1 LEFGGCEDS
10 AVEADYAYFY
20 GWAEEEVVE
29 LVGEEDLG
37 GLGLLVGIR
46 VFDVVDLPSSSS

>member
-1 LEFGGCEDS
+1 LEFGGREDS
-10 AVEADYAYFY
+10 AVEADYAYFN

-37 GLGLLVGIR
+37 GLGLLVGIG
-46 VFDVVDLPSSSS
+46 V